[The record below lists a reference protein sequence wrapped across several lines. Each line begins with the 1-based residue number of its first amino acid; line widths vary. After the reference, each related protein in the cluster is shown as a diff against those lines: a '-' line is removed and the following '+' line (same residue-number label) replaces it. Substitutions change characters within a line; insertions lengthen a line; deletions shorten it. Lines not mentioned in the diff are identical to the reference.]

1 MLRRSL
7 GTRSDLRKMRGPA
20 RLSSVVLFAL
30 ALALGASQEDAGAA
44 AKRFRVLVFTKTTG
58 FRHDSIPD
66 GIALVQSLG
75 AANGFRVD
83 ASEDA
88 AVFNS
93 QSLKNYRA
101 VIFLNTTGE
110 VLGPAQKAAFRTF
123 IRQGGG
129 WVGVHSAADTE
140 HAWPFYGQ
148 LLGRGAWFLSH
159 PAIQTATLLRE
170 EADHPSTRHYPASF
184 SFIDEWYN
192 FQADPRG
199 AVDVLLALDETSY
212 DPGSGAM
219 GDHPIAWCHGI
230 GQGRAWYSAL
240 GHRSETYADPGFAR
254 HLLGGILWAAGR
266 S

>member
-1 MLRRSL
+1 M
-7 GTRSDLRKMRGPA
+7 RSDLGKMRGPA
-20 RLSSVVLFAL
+20 RLSSIVLFAL
-30 ALALGASQEDAGAA
+30 ALALGASQDETGAA
-44 AKRFRVLVFTKTTG
+44 ARRLRVLVFTKTTG

-88 AVFNS
+88 AVFTP
-93 QSLKNYRA
+93 QGLKAYRA

-110 VLGPAQKAAFRTF
+110 VLNAAQKAAFRTY

-148 LLGRGAWFLSH
+148 LLGRGAWFVSH

-170 EADHPSTRHYPASF
+170 DAAHPSTRHYPASF
-184 SFIDEWYN
+184 SFTDEWYN
-192 FQADPRG
+192 FKADPRD
-199 AVDVLLALDETSY
+199 AVDVLLAIDESSY
-212 DPGSGAM
+212 SPGSDAM
-219 GDHPIAWCHGI
+219 GDHPIAWCHPI
-230 GQGRAWYSAL
+230 GLGRAWYTTL
-240 GHRSETYADPGFAR
+240 GHRSETYADPAFAQ